1 MAEVIF
7 NYEEKETII
16 KCNKDAKMKDIIN
29 DYLKQ
34 TKKSEKY
41 LYYIYKENE
50 VYDGFTFFEQANEF
64 DKIRKRMNITVKKK
78 MIIKK

>member
-34 TKKSEKY
+34 TKK
-41 LYYIYKENE
+41 
-50 VYDGFTFFEQANEF
+50 
-64 DKIRKRMNITVKKK
+64 VKK
-78 MIIKK
+78 IYIIYIKKMKYMMDLLFLSKQMNLIKLEKE